1 MGYSVFL
8 HNFTPEKTRLKD
20 VESLLLPYGQIGR
33 DVSFHE
39 FSPTCDDICDHAILS
54 TNDDFV
60 EGITFER
67 PLNGNK
73 LRKIVFELL
82 GLQGMC
88 FFELD
93 VSYVLSKSDVSEFLP
108 DELIDACESGTVTLV
123 SSESDLE
130 DYI

>member
-1 MGYSVFL
+1 M
-8 HNFTPEKTRLKD
+8 KD
-20 VESLLLPYGQIGR
+20 VENVLLRYGSIAAEA
-33 DVSFHE
+33 SFHE
-39 FSPTCDDICDHAILS
+39 FSPACDDICDHAVLS
-54 TNDDFV
+54 AGDDFV

-67 PLNGNK
+67 PVTGNK

-108 DELIDACESGTVTLV
+108 DELIDACESGAVTVITT
-123 SSESDLE
+123 ESDLK
-130 DYI
+130 DFI

>member
-1 MGYSVFL
+1 MEG
-8 HNFTPEKTRLKD
+8 
-20 VESLLLPYGQIGR
+20 VENVLSPYGQIAR

-39 FSPTCDDICDHAILS
+39 FSPACDDICDYAILS
-54 TNDDFV
+54 TSDDFV

-67 PLNGNK
+67 PVTGNK

-93 VSYVLSKSDVSEFLP
+93 VSYVLSRSDVSEFLP
-108 DELIDACESGTVTLV
+108 DELIGACESGTVTVV
-123 SSESDLE
+123 STESELE
-130 DYI
+130 NYI